1 MQQGNHNKQLPHT
14 PPFLTNDNDTT
25 PDNGNLIIK
34 KVPSSSFEQ
43 TLHLL
48 TTNRQKCAL
57 CSPYDNSKYAQL

>member
-1 MQQGNHNKQLPHT
+1 MQQGNQNRQLPHT

-34 KVPSSSFEQ
+34 KVPSNSFEQ

-48 TTNRQKCAL
+48 STHR
-57 CSPYDNSKYAQL
+57 